1 MAEAPAGSTVLQFR
15 IHLLGITPM
24 IWRGLHL
31 RADHTLADLHNVIQ
45 IAFDWTDYS
54 LHQFERRGRSY
65 CAPRAY
71 GLDGE
76 DASSVKLSDLRLRVG
91 ERFTYTYDYIAFWRH
106 QVRFERQSPAKA
118 RTTYPYCGGGARRS
132 PQEDVGGPA
141 HFMQLRAEHTQLDV
155 LCQGLGLLEAIVA
168 GEKELLH
175 YLKKHRTEIPEMQ
188 YWLSIDQFNRKII
201 NQRLKHYAQGNP
213 AWRERGGL

>member
-1 MAEAPAGSTVLQFR
+1 MAEAPAGRTVLQFR

-76 DASSVKLSDLRLRVG
+76 DASSVKLSDLRLRVSVSLTPTTTSPSG
-91 ERFTYTYDYIAFWRH
+91 VTKSALNGSH
-106 QVRFERQSPAKA
+106 QPRR
-118 RTTYPYCGGGARRS
+118 ARRI
-132 PQEDVGGPA
+132 
-141 HFMQLRAEHTQLDV
+141 H
-155 LCQGLGLLEAIVA
+155 IVA
-168 GEKELLH
+168 VARDGL
-175 YLKKHRTEIPEMQ
+175 R
-188 YWLSIDQFNRKII
+188 RKT
-201 NQRLKHYAQGNP
+201 
-213 AWRERGGL
+213 